1 MGIQTTS
8 ALKASIKRGQKWAVQ
23 QQDLPVDVSHVVWGM
38 IQQGSLGTQF
48 LASLNVPLNELKA
61 YIKTNRQE
69 QEQEPSKPSI
79 FQKFKQKRDG
89 QKNKVSKDLSA
100 LLENAAGMAA
110 HYGDSYLSS
119 EVVLVTLFGTEDNAL
134 AQWLREYASPHQAEQ
149 KLRQIRASGGTI
161 QSEAEREFPYLNQFG
176 KNLTAEANKGHM
188 DPIIGR
194 DKEIGLMVNTLSQRT
209 KNNPVLVGEA
219 GVGKTALAEGLAQ
232 RIVKGQVPDKLLGKQ
247 IISLDMQTLLSG
259 AKYQGELQKRLQ
271 HIIKEVKSANGQ
283 VILLID
289 EVHTIVGAGSN
300 GSGDVSNALKP
311 ELARGEVAII
321 GATTND
327 EYKQYIEPDAA
338 LARRFQPVAVAEPT
352 LDDATHIL
360 RGLKDGFERF
370 HHVRIHDNALS
381 AAVELS
387 DRYIGDRYLP
397 DKAIDMIDQACSEV
411 NVQKDSVP
419 EPLNELKNTVLQL
432 NVRLDALKK
441 ETDPASREQAE
452 EVIQKLN
459 KAKKEGRALNERWK
473 REKQALDAISE
484 VRDKLVVARKRL
496 AAAKEAY
503 DKDKVSKLQSDI
515 IPTLE
520 NRLDQMT
527 KRFDQQTGGKA
538 LMSESVGE
546 EEVASVIA
554 AKTGIP
560 LNKLMADDKSK
571 LLNMDQVLKE
581 RVVGQDEAV
590 EAVANTVIRSRV
602 GIQSPDRPLGS
613 FLFLGPSGTGK
624 TELAKAL
631 ASQLFDTE
639 DAMIRIDMSEYM
651 EKHSVNRLIGAPPG
665 YVGYDQGGQLTEAVR
680 QQPYSVILFD
690 EVEKAHSA
698 IFDALLQLLDDGRV
712 TDGKGNIVD
721 FTQTLVILTSN
732 LGSSTMMEDQSA
744 LDGKGYATTT
754 RSHVRNVVENHFR
767 PEFLNRI
774 DEQLLFNP
782 LGANVSGM
790 IVQKQL
796 ERFTKRMAEQRYR
809 IQYTKRLVQW
819 VAEKAYDP
827 RYGARP
833 FNRFIQ
839 QQIEVPFSKA
849 VLAGE
854 VIQGRPIRIDV
865 GREGRVVFQTK
876 AKHPATQ

>member
-8 ALKASIKRGQKWAVQ
+8 ALKGAIKSGHKWAVQ
-23 QQDLPVDVSHVVWGM
+23 RGDLPVDVHHLLWGM
-38 IQQGSLGTQF
+38 LQQGSLGAQF

-61 YIKTNRQE
+61 YVKAEGTDNGDKK
-69 QEQEPSKPSI
+69 EPS
-79 FQKFKQKRDG
+79 FLQKLKKKKG
-89 QKNKVSKDLSA
+89 TSKSKVSKEMSA
-100 LLENAAGMAA
+100 LLEESARLAG

-119 EVVLVTLFGTEDNAL
+119 EVVLVTLFGAKNNAS
-134 AQWLREYASPHQAEQ
+134 AQWLRQYADYQQAEQ

-161 QSEAEREFPYLNQFG
+161 QSEAERVFPYLKQFG
-176 KNLTAEANKGHM
+176 KNLTAEAKRGRM

-194 DKEIGLMVNTLSQRT
+194 DREIGLMVNTLSQRT

-247 IISLDMQTLLSG
+247 IISLDMQSLLSG
-259 AKYQGELQKRLQ
+259 AKYQGDLQKRLQ
-271 HIIKEVKSANGQ
+271 NIVKEVKSGNGQ
-283 VILLID
+283 IVLLID
-289 EVHTIVGAGSN
+289 EVHTIVGAGAS

-327 EYKQYIEPDAA
+327 EYKKYIEPDTA
-338 LARRFQPVAVAEPT
+338 LARRFQPVRVAEPS
-352 LDDATHIL
+352 LEDATHIL
-360 RGLKDGFERF
+360 RGLKDGFEEF
-370 HHVRIHDNALS
+370 HHVRIHDRALVS
-381 AAVELS
+381 AVELS

-432 NVRLDALKK
+432 GVRLDALKN
-441 ETDPASREQAE
+441 ETDPVSREQAQ
-452 EVIQKLN
+452 EVAQKLD
-459 KAKKEGRALNERWK
+459 KAKAEGRQLNERWK
-473 REKQALDAISE
+473 KEKQALKSISD
-484 VRDKLVVARKRL
+484 VRDKLLVARKRL
-496 AAAKEAY
+496 TSAKEAY
-503 DKDKVSKLQSDI
+503 DKDKVANLQSEI
-515 IPTLE
+515 IPELE
-520 NRLDQMT
+520 RRLDQMT
-527 KRFDQQTGGKA
+527 TSFDQQTGGKA

-554 AKTGIP
+554 SKTGIP

-571 LLNMDQVLKE
+571 LLDMDKVLKQ
-581 RVVGQDEAV
+581 RVIGQEEAV
-590 EAVANTVIRSRV
+590 EAVSNTVIRSRV
-602 GIQSPDRPLGS
+602 GVQSDDRPLGS

-690 EVEKAHSA
+690 EVEKAHTA
-698 IFDALLQLLDDGRV
+698 IFDSLLQLLDDGRV

-732 LGSSTMMEDQSA
+732 LGSPQMMQDQQA
-744 LDGKGYATTT
+744 LNGRGYADST
-754 RSHVRNVVENHFR
+754 RNHVRTIVEGHFR

-790 IVQKQL
+790 IVNKQL
-796 ERFTKRMAEQRYR
+796 HRFVERMAQQRYR
-809 IQYTKRLVQW
+809 IQYTKQLVQW
-819 VAEKAYDP
+819 IAQQAYDP

-849 VLAGE
+849 VLSGD
-854 VIQGRPIRIDV
+854 VVQGHPVVMDIGSD
-865 GREGRVVFQTK
+865 GRVRFQ
-876 AKHPATQ
+876 AKTAEAK